1 MHILYVDDSGDVGN
15 ASDAVFVLGGISVFE
30 RGIYHLIKA
39 TDDVVSSF
47 GIDHDAHDV
56 ELHGSPMYSG
66 RGVWRGFQQRS
77 ARESMIHRAL
87 EVIRGNSSVRLFAVA
102 IDRAAVSPRDP
113 VELAFEELCNLFNLF
128 SQRIN
133 NRQFNGS
140 PSYSQRGLLVIDN
153 MKHEKPLQA
162 LARHFR
168 VNGGRWGHFRNLA
181 EVPLF
186 VDSKAS
192 RLVQLADLVAF
203 ATWRRY
209 EHQDGRFFE
218 PLIPYFD
225 AEGGVIHGLFHHRRT
240 AAGLCYCPACASR
253 QQRVLTLRP
262 DPRQRNSPF
271 PMEEDQP
278 P

>member
-15 ASDAVFVLGGISVFE
+15 ASDTVFVLGGISVFE

-39 TDDVVSSF
+39 ADGVVESFGLDDDVY
-47 GIDHDAHDV
+47 DL

-66 RGVWRGFQQRS
+66 RAVWRGFQRS
-77 ARESMIHRAL
+77 ARERMIQRAL
-87 EVIRGNSSVRLFAVA
+87 EVVGGNRSVRLFAVA
-102 IDRAAVSPRDP
+102 VDRAAVSPRDP
-113 VELAFEELCNLFNLF
+113 VEVAFEELCNRFNLF
-128 SQRIN
+128 LQRMN
-133 NRQFNGS
+133 NRQINS
-140 PSYSQRGLLVIDN
+140 RPSESQRGLLVIDN

-168 VNGGRWGHFRNLA
+168 ANGGRWGHFRNLA

-218 PLIPYFD
+218 PLIPHFD
-225 AEGGVIHGLFHHRRT
+225 TEGGVIHGLFHHRRI

-253 QQRVLTLRP
+253 QQRILTLRSESQH
-262 DPRQRNSPF
+262 RGSPF
-271 PMEEDQP
+271 PIDEEQP